1 MQVERSCYRGDEP
14 RRPNG
19 RDTEPYSGNPGNSGQ
34 HHAVSRPARSV
45 RAAAARRRTVPALSA
60 RKSGHTVPPSLLRR
74 VPGYV
79 RNRAGW
85 AGRCCAGACCLP
97 RSEDDEGL
105 RGLAR
110 AADED
115 GFPLASEATGVAGL
129 AERYAAALFDLADE
143 RRILDEVASDLRQL
157 RAMVQ
162 ASPDLLRLIRSPIL
176 SRDEQSKGIGAL
188 AERAGLSPLV
198 RDFLAV
204 VARNRRLF
212 AVPAMIEAFLAKLAA
227 RRGEVTAEVFAAQP
241 LSEAQLAALNEQLCR
256 SIGSRVSVDVHV
268 DPGLIGGLVLKLGS
282 RMVDGSIKSKLQRLQ
297 LGMKRIA

>member
-1 MQVERSCYRGDEP
+1 M
-14 RRPNG
+14 
-19 RDTEPYSGNPGNSGQ
+19 
-34 HHAVSRPARSV
+34 
-45 RAAAARRRTVPALSA
+45 
-60 RKSGHTVPPSLLRR
+60 
-74 VPGYV
+74 
-79 RNRAGW
+79 
-85 AGRCCAGACCLP
+85 
-97 RSEDDEGL
+97 
-105 RGLAR
+105 
-110 AADED
+110 
-115 GFPLASEATGVAGL
+115 ASEATGVSGL

-188 AERAGLSPLV
+188 AQRAGLSPLV

-212 AVPAMIEAFLAKLAA
+212 AVPAMIDAFLAKLAA

-241 LSEAQLAALNEQLCR
+241 LSEAQLAALNEQLRR
-256 SIGSRVSVDVHV
+256 SIGSRISIDVRV
-268 DPGLIGGLVLKLGS
+268 DPGLIGGLVVKLGS

-297 LGMKRIA
+297 RTMKSIA